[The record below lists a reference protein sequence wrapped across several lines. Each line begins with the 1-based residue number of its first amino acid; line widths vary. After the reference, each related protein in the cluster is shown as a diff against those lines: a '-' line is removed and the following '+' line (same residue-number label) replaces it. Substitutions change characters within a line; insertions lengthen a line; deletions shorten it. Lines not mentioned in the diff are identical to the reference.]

1 MSNTDFNPSSI
12 SGETGLS
19 QLATNSA
26 NLNKQIGSLITAIQA
41 IFPRVSGT
49 FTLPVAATLV
59 VPQTNVTASSI
70 IVWTPT
76 NASAGTLQGSAK
88 CLYLSARTAGASFT
102 VATASG
108 GNAAGTEQFSYFLW
122 NPS

>member
-1 MSNTDFNPSSI
+1 MSFLDPANQN
-12 SGETGLS
+12 SGTGLADI
-19 QLATNSA
+19 ATALTNANKNSA
-26 NLNKQIGSLITAIQA
+26 ALMEALQA

-49 FTLPVAATLV
+49 FTMAAAATLIV
-59 VPQTNVTASSI
+59 TQPEVTATSI

-76 NASAGTLQGSAK
+76 NAAAGTLQGSAK

-108 GNAAGTEQFSYFLW
+108 GNAVGTEVYQYFLW